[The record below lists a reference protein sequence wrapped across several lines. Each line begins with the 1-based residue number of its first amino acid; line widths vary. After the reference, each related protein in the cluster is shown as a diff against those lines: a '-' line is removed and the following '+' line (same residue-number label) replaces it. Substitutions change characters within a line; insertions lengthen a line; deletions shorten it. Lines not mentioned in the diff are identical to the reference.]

1 MKTFRPSVAAKLR
14 GFVVS
19 QALGA
24 RTTMFLSMVSLMF
37 FCLFFSL
44 FSPSATA
51 QEGSWTSGNRLIVQ
65 GGLALPVANFG
76 AAPTTLQSLFAVDS
90 VAPVGLAQMGFT
102 AGLTD
107 VFRFS
112 PNFALSLSLDV
123 NYNPYDNAE
132 AARQFSANILSAQ
145 IGGTPFAPVAGL
157 LGLTTSIQTQ
167 PYINGALT
175 GGLRYDLPVL
185 AGLLNLYANAQAGLL
200 YGVLPRS
207 EATLGVNALLFGVRG
222 EVKVTRPEVSA
233 TAFAYKLGVGVLL
246 FDRVNVG
253 VNYLAS
259 SPSFL
264 TESSVATDVQIS
276 QGVMIP
282 GVGQIDPGALAG
294 VLSQA
299 IPAQSAR
306 FDFPTNV
313 VQITVGY
320 AF

>member
-1 MKTFRPSVAAKLR
+1 MKTMKTVRTHKRLGFAVLAALAVIFSSSV
-14 GFVVS
+14 
-19 QALGA
+19 
-24 RTTMFLSMVSLMF
+24 M
-37 FCLFFSL
+37 
-44 FSPSATA
+44 A
-51 QEGSWTSGNRLIVQ
+51 QDGSWTSGNRLMIQ

-76 AAPTTLQSLFAVDS
+76 AAPTTIQSLFAVDS
-90 VAPVGLAQMGFT
+90 VAPAGAAQMGFT

-132 AARQFSANILSAQ
+132 AARQFSASVLNTE
-145 IGGTPFAPVAGL
+145 IGGMSLAPIAGL
-157 LGLTTSIQTQ
+157 LGLTTSVQAQ

-175 GGLRYDLPVL
+175 GGLRYDLPVI
-185 AGLLNLYANAQAGLL
+185 AGLLNLYANAQAGLM

-207 EATLGVNALLFGVRG
+207 EATLGINALLFGVRG
-222 EVKVTRPEVSA
+222 EVKVTRPEA
-233 TAFAYKLGVGVLL
+233 TAMAFAYKLGGGVLL
-246 FDRVNVG
+246 FDRVNIG

-264 TESSVATDVQIS
+264 TESTVATDVQVS

-282 GVGQIDPGALAG
+282 GLGQIDPRALAG
-294 VLSQA
+294 ILSQA
-299 IPAQSAR
+299 IPAQNAQ
-306 FDFPTNV
+306 FAFPTNV
-313 VQITVGY
+313 LQITVGY